1 MNKSLKFFKDLLA
14 KLDKNIMFKRQQM
27 WRNLVDAL
35 GLGSSNFCYESS
47 SLSIRNFIKSN
58 FNKSKIKAY
67 VTIYFTTIT
76 YTKSNHN

>member
-1 MNKSLKFFKDLLA
+1 MDKIKFADVA
-14 KLDKNIMFKRQQM
+14 KLVN
-27 WRNLVDAL
+27 AL

-76 YTKSNHN
+76 YFKSCRF